1 MTIKTILVT
10 GATGLLGNNL
20 VREAIAQGF
29 NVKAM
34 VRNIAKAQQQF
45 KDLPQ
50 VEFVEF
56 DMFNIK
62 NLDYDFAG
70 IDALFHT
77 AAFFRDSYKG
87 GTHWQELYETNV
99 MGTKIL
105 LQKAYDKGVRNYVH
119 ISSIAV
125 LDRFKDRATTENDLA
140 DVNKV
145 DDYYRSKILSD
156 REVYEFANKHHD
168 LNYRFVLPG
177 WMHGPGDMGPT
188 SAGLMVMDFLKKNLP
203 AIPPGEFSLVD
214 ARDVAKIALLALEK
228 GRQGESYLAAG
239 RTMKMEELLAMLEK
253 ISGIKAPTFKAP
265 IPMLFLMAYI
275 SEIGA
280 RLFKKPALISIA
292 SLKLLIREQGVMNFD
307 HTKTHSELGF
317 DFRPVAET
325 LRDEIAWIRANLL

>member
-1 MTIKTILVT
+1 MTIKTILIT

-20 VREAIAQGF
+20 VREAIAQGY

-34 VRNIAKAQQQF
+34 VRNIAKAKQQF

-56 DMFNIK
+56 DMFNLK
-62 NLDYDFAG
+62 KLDYDFAG

-77 AAFFRDSYKG
+77 AAYFRDSYKG

-99 MGTKIL
+99 VGTKIL

-125 LDRFKDRATTENDLA
+125 LDRFRDRASTENDR
-140 DVNKV
+140 VNIDKV

-156 REVYEFANKHHD
+156 REVYEFANKHPD

-188 SAGLMVMDFLKKNLP
+188 SAGQMVINFLKKKIP

-214 ARDVAKIALLALEK
+214 ARDVAKIAILALEK
-228 GRQGESYLAAG
+228 GRQGENYLAAG
-239 RTMKMEELLAMLEK
+239 RAIKMEELLALLEN

-265 IPMLFLMAYI
+265 IPMLFVMAYI

-292 SLKLLIREQGVMNFD
+292 ALKLLIREKGVMNFD
-307 HTKTHSELGF
+307 HTKTRTELGF
-317 DFRPVAET
+317 DFRPIDET
-325 LRDEIAWIRANLL
+325 LRDEITWIRANLL

>member
-34 VRNIAKAQQQF
+34 VRNIAKAQRQF

-50 VEFVEF
+50 IEFVEF

-99 MGTKIL
+99 IGTKML

-125 LDRFKDRATTENDLA
+125 LDRFKNRASTEKDLA
-140 DVNKV
+140 NINNV

-156 REVYEFANKHHD
+156 REVNEFASKHPD

-177 WMHGPGDMGPT
+177 WMHGPGDLGPT
-188 SAGLMVMDFLKKNLP
+188 SAGQMVTDFLKKNIP

-214 ARDVAKIALLALEK
+214 ARDVAKIAILSLEK
-228 GRQGESYLAAG
+228 GRQGERYLAAG
-239 RTMKMEELLAMLEK
+239 WSLKMQELLMKLEK
-253 ISGIKAPTFKAP
+253 LSGTKAPTFKAP

-275 SEIGA
+275 GEIGA

-307 HTKTHSELGF
+307 HTKTRTELGF
-317 DFRPVAET
+317 EFRSVDET
-325 LRDEIAWIRANLL
+325 LRDEIAWIRANFL